1 MLEMTTIAAIS
12 TPIGQGGIGIIRISG
27 DKSLEIIKKVFKTTH
42 NEYKAN
48 TIVYGKIIDN
58 GEVLDEVLV
67 SYFKAPNSFTGE
79 DTIEINSHG
88 GILVVQ
94 RILDLI
100 LKNGAILAEPGEFT
114 KRAFLHGKLD
124 LSQAEAVIDLINS
137 KTKVENDTSIKQLEG
152 ELGNKIRE
160 VKNKVIDLLS
170 DLEANIDYPEYD
182 IEEISRNKIDVVLN
196 EVLGELRV
204 LSNSFEEGKI
214 IKDGINVAIVG
225 KPNVGKS
232 SLLNRFLNEE
242 RAIVTDIAGTTR
254 DTIEESIIHNGVL
267 INFIDTAGI
276 HNTTDVVESIGIHK
290 SKNKIEE
297 ADYVLAIIDNASS
310 IDKDDID
317 LLESLKDKN
326 RMIII
331 NKSDINSQIND
342 IIYQYAD
349 SKDVMVVSAKTNTGV
364 SEVLDSIISKYYNKE
379 YEKKNNI
386 IITNQRHKEAIDR
399 TIQSFEKV
407 IFSLNTDIPLDMVS
421 IDIQNGLSYL
431 CEIIG
436 EKVTEDV
443 INNIFKKFCLGK

>member
-1 MLEMTTIAAIS
+1 MA
-12 TPIGQGGIGIIRISG
+12 
-27 DKSLEIIKKVFKTTH
+27 
-42 NEYKAN
+42 
-48 TIVYGKIIDN
+48 
-58 GEVLDEVLV
+58 
-67 SYFKAPNSFTGE
+67 
-79 DTIEINSHG
+79 EINCHASPYIIEEVIG
-88 GILVVQ
+88 RLCLAGC
-94 RILDLI
+94 RIA
-100 LKNGAILAEPGEFT
+100 GPGEFT
-114 KRAFLHGKLD
+114 RRAFTAGKMD

-349 SKDVMVVSAKTNTGV
+349 SKDVMVVSAKANTGV